1 MVRTSPQ
8 NLSPRSI
15 LATMIANLP
24 IHAVLD
30 ELKAALDQRDE
41 AVLQAPPGAG
51 KTTIVPLEFLAA
63 DWLADQTIL
72 VLEPRRIATRSA
84 AERMAQLLG
93 ESVGDRVGYRM
104 RLDARVG
111 PKTRIEV
118 ITEGILTRR
127 LQDDPALV
135 GVGLVIFDEYHER
148 SLDADLGLALCLK
161 SREVF
166 RDSPLK
172 ILIMSATLEGERL
185 SELLNDAPIITSK
198 GQSWPVD
205 VIYGRAAQPKERIID
220 RMVTTIVSALQAN
233 PDSSLLAF
241 LPGEGEIRR
250 VAEALQPL
258 IDSTT
263 MLTPLYGNLPLEQQR
278 RAVAPVTEPGLRK
291 VVIATNIAET
301 SITIEGVDVVVDSG
315 LERQAIFDPNTAM
328 TRLQTRKISQASAI
342 QRAGRAGRL
351 RPGKCYRLWS
361 EEQQQGLV
369 PYGRPEITSA
379 DLAPLAIQLLHWG
392 LDHPSDL
399 AWLDEPS
406 TGAWQQALEL
416 LSQLGATEQ
425 KGTTLLLSHHG
436 KMMSRLS
443 LPPRLSHMLINA
455 QLINQAT
462 MACCLAALFSDR
474 DPFSGREPIRYAGR
488 DQSDNIGADLNS
500 RLDIL
505 LKKTECPQSKRG
517 WLKRTL
523 QLADRYQQQL
533 QRLSITPETQL
544 NDEDVAGFLVACA
557 FPDRI
562 GRKRHAGGYQ
572 LSNGR
577 SATIADSDR
586 LGKHRWLAIAEVG
599 GIAGR
604 KGDIIRI
611 AAPFNPDLLNSALQA
626 LTTDSTQIEWDK
638 KSGRFIAEQL
648 QNIGALVLN
657 REAIPQLSGEAK
669 SQAICTLLRREGL
682 SLFKC
687 WNNFQEWRA
696 RVQLVR
702 EHLHP
707 EWPDLGNDKLLAT
720 LEIWLAPYVGTISRL
735 DELRKLDIKQIWLD
749 HLGYGRQ
756 QELNRLVP
764 ELIKVPSGSNIRINY
779 KEMPPVLA
787 VKLQE
792 MFGSDAT
799 PAILDGKVELL
810 VHLLSPAGRP
820 LQVTQDLA
828 GFWRS
833 SYQDVKKEMKGRYP
847 KHPWPDDP
855 TEAIATRHTKN
866 RR

>member
-1 MVRTSPQ
+1 
-8 NLSPRSI
+8 
-15 LATMIANLP
+15 MIANLP

-51 KTTIVPLEFLAA
+51 KTTIVPLEFLTAN
-63 DWLADQTIL
+63 WLAGQTIL
-72 VLEPRRIATRSA
+72 LLEPRRIATRNA

-93 ESVGDRVGYRM
+93 ESVGDQVGYRM
-104 RLDARVG
+104 RLDSKVG
-111 PKTRIEV
+111 SKTRIEV

-135 GVGLVIFDEYHER
+135 GVGLVIFDEFHER

-172 ILIMSATLEGERL
+172 ILVMSATLEGERL
-185 SELLNDAPIITSK
+185 SQLLSDAPIITSQ

-205 VIYGRAAQPKERIID
+205 IIYGRAAQPKERIVD
-220 RMVTTIVSALQAN
+220 RMVSTIASALKAN

-250 VAEALQPL
+250 VAVALQPL
-258 IDSTT
+258 LDSHTI
-263 MLTPLYGNLPLEQQR
+263 LTPLYGNLPLEQQR
-278 RAVAPVTEPGLRK
+278 QAVAPVSDPGLRK

-361 EEQQQGLV
+361 EEQQKGLA
-369 PYGRPEITSA
+369 PYGMPEIASA

-406 TGAWQQALEL
+406 PGAWQQALDL
-416 LSQLGATEQ
+416 LNQLGATEQ
-425 KGTTLLLSHHG
+425 QGPTLLLSPHG
-436 KMMSRLS
+436 NMMSRLS
-443 LPPRLSHMLINA
+443 LPPRLSHMLING
-455 QLINQAT
+455 QLINEAT
-462 MACCLAALFSDR
+462 IACCLAALLSDR
-474 DPFSGREPIRYAGR
+474 DPFSSRESSRE
-488 DQSDNIGADLNS
+488 QSGDIHN

-505 LKKTECPQSKRG
+505 LKKSDCPQSKRG
-517 WLKRTL
+517 WLMRTL
-523 QLADRYQQQL
+523 QLADRYRQQL
-533 QRLSITPETQL
+533 RGLSITPATRLTE
-544 NDEDVAGFLVACA
+544 DDVAGFLVACA

-577 SATIADSDR
+577 SASFATSDR
-586 LGKHRWLAIAEVG
+586 LDKNRWLAIAEVG

-611 AAPFNPDLLNSALQA
+611 AAPFNPDLLNSALPL
-626 LTTDSTQIEWDK
+626 LTTESTQIEWDK
-638 KSGRFIAEQL
+638 KSGRFIAERL
-648 QNIGALVLN
+648 QNIGALVLK
-657 REAIPQLSGEAK
+657 REAIPQLSEEAK
-669 SQAICTLLRREGL
+669 SQAICSHLRREGL

-702 EHLHP
+702 EYLHP
-707 EWPDLGNDKLLAT
+707 EWPNLSDDKLLAT
-720 LEIWLAPYVGTISRL
+720 LETWLGPYLGPINRL
-735 DELRKLDIKQIWLD
+735 DELQKLDIKQMWLD
-749 HLGYGRQ
+749 HLGYERQ
-756 QELNRLVP
+756 QELKRLAP
-764 ELIKVPSGSNIRINY
+764 ELMEVPSGSNIRINY
-779 KEMPPVLA
+779 REMPPVLA

-833 SYQDVKKEMKGRYP
+833 SYKEVKKEMKGRYP

-855 TEAIATRHTKN
+855 TEAVATRHTKN